1 MKLNKNILILLS
13 LILTGCINNNNPSPS
28 VNNSNS
34 QSENSSSIVGN
45 WEQLG
50 FEDIYEMNFKVEF
63 ISRFND
69 EEILVEKERSEL
81 YMPEQGTYIDDAM
94 DHYYYLYE
102 ESISKE
108 HTKVEQKDVN
118 TFKIESDS
126 NFQDVWVENV
136 YKLHYDE
143 SNKLVKTCMQEIS
156 FYKTQNSVVLNLE
169 KDEECV
175 GYYFEIKAAYIVK
188 DIRGFMYYISSMVLF

>member
-1 MKLNKNILILLS
+1 MIVVKLNKNLLILLS
-13 LILTGCINNNNPSPS
+13 LILTGCINNNNS
-28 VNNSNS
+28 S
-34 QSENSSSIVGN
+34 QIVSN

-50 FEDIYEMNFKVEF
+50 FDDIYEMNFKVEF
-63 ISRFND
+63 ISKFND

-81 YMPEQGTYIDDAM
+81 YMPEQGTYIYDAM
-94 DHYYYLYE
+94 DYYYYLYE
-102 ESISKE
+102 ELISKE

-136 YKLHYDE
+136 YKLHYDQ
-143 SNKLVKTCMQEIS
+143 SDKLVKTCIQEIS
-156 FYKTQNSVVLNLE
+156 FDKTQNSVVLNLE

>member
-1 MKLNKNILILLS
+1 MKLNKNLLILFS
-13 LILTGCINNNNPSPS
+13 LILTGCVNNNNS
-28 VNNSNS
+28 S
-34 QSENSSSIVGN
+34 QSVSN

-50 FEDIYEMNFKVEF
+50 FDDIYETNFKVEF

-81 YMPEQGTYIDDAM
+81 YMPEQGTYITDAM
-94 DHYYYLYE
+94 DYYYYLYE
-102 ESISKE
+102 ELISKE

-126 NFQDVWVENV
+126 NFQDVWIENV
-136 YKLHYDE
+136 YKLHYDQ
-143 SNKLVKTCMQEIS
+143 SDKLVKTCIQEIS
-156 FYKTQNSVVLNLE
+156 FDKTQNSVVLNLE
-169 KDEECV
+169 KDEECD